1 MAKQLK
7 EKASDEIEC
16 DEWGIPKVPDRI
28 PFPRRFVKNK
38 LDRVG
43 DSCYFEED
51 DERKANGWCAK
62 DALRRHTPQ
71 PWHGYVNYHDA
82 QDAARALEVLN
93 FTLLNSKN
101 IRVIIWIRQLITKRY
116 MILFQALENPFL
128 QDINNYEWLI
138 EGLWICCCGDE
149 DADGKSKCFGFVNFE
164 NADDAAKAIEALNEK
179 IIADKEWYVG
189 KAQKKTERE
198 QELKTR
204 FEQTTRETV
213 DKFQRFKLYI
223 KNMDDTI
230 DDDKLK

>member
-1 MAKQLK
+1 M
-7 EKASDEIEC
+7 C
-16 DEWGIPKVPDRI
+16 
-28 PFPRRFVKNK
+28 F
-38 LDRVG
+38 
-43 DSCYFEED
+43 
-51 DERKANGWCAK
+51 
-62 DALRRHTPQ
+62 
-71 PWHGYVNYHDA
+71 
-82 QDAARALEVLN
+82 
-93 FTLLNSKN
+93 
-101 IRVIIWIRQLITKRY
+101 
-116 MILFQALENPFL
+116 
-128 QDINNYEWLI
+128 
-138 EGLWICCCGDE
+138 GDE

-204 FEQTTRETV
+204 FEHTARETV